1 MKRVITTTA
10 IAVVSI
16 CVVATASLTARQV
29 KSPAQPVSDA
39 LRSSWDSAKKNIR
52 DTANKVPEATYSF
65 SPVPGTV
72 RTLGEII
79 GHVAGA
85 NFEFCAAA
93 KGEKSPHPEAA
104 FEKLATKAALV
115 KAWDESVT
123 YCDGVFKGLTD
134 RSATEPIDMPFGMGK
149 GVRTSALLGNIGH
162 LNEHY
167 GNLVTYMRLKG
178 IVPPTSAK

>member
-1 MKRVITTTA
+1 MTT
-10 IAVVSI
+10 IAAVS
-16 CVVATASLTARQV
+16 VAAATLIAGSAGQTRG
-29 KSPAQPVSDA
+29 PAQPVSDA
-39 LRSSWDSAKKNIR
+39 LRSAWDSAKKNIR
-52 DTANKVPEATYSF
+52 DTADVVPEATYAF

-72 RTLGEII
+72 RTLGQII

-85 NFEFCAAA
+85 NYEFCAAA

-104 FEKLATKAALV
+104 FEKLATKAALI

-123 YCDGVFKGLTD
+123 YCDAVFKGLTD
-134 RSATEPIDMPFGMGK
+134 KSAGEPIDMPFGMGK
-149 GVRTSALLGNIGH
+149 GVRTSALIGNIGH

-178 IVPPTSAK
+178 IVPPTSRPK